1 MSVLACW
8 LVSTYLSTI
17 NQQPEHS
24 ILDMAY
30 YNSRESS
37 LGSTHTP
44 STSRA
49 WLAAAA
55 GCYAAILAIL
65 LIYPSRFSTIPTTWV
80 LLSTIQIRTYCL
92 PTYQIDDDD
101 QEEIRCDRVT
111 SEREVCGIGR
121 DTLLGIVKDVQK
133 KGRWG
138 A

>member
-1 MSVLACW
+1 MLLYWLYCLSTQVGSVL
-8 LVSTYLSTI
+8 YL
-17 NQQPEHS
+17 
-24 ILDMAY
+24 LLGY
-30 YNSRESS
+30 YYDTE
-37 LGSTHTP
+37 
-44 STSRA
+44 
-49 WLAAAA
+49 
-55 GCYAAILAIL
+55 
-65 LIYPSRFSTIPTTWV
+65 
-80 LLSTIQIRTYCL
+80 IRTYCL